1 MITEQELNKEIRRIN
16 FIYFAI
22 LFSLVIYLFVGL
34 TIGKNTKATIDDGFT
49 TFKTALYVI
58 SLVSLLAAKPIK
70 KFVWKKGKVS
80 PRKAGSFY
88 NTVLRRY
95 TSALVI
101 SAAVLE
107 TIGICGL
114 VLFILGKNPVDLYV
128 LIAVSAV
135 AMLQNRPKREEVMSL
150 FEGESKGGANNT
162 ELL

>member
-1 MITEQELNKEIRRIN
+1 MITEQELNKEMRRIN

-34 TIGKNTKATIDDGFT
+34 SIGKNAKATIGDEFT
-49 TFKTALYVI
+49 ILRTALYVLSLI
-58 SLVSLLAAKPIK
+58 SLLVAKPIK
-70 KFVWKKGKVS
+70 KFVWKKGRIS

-88 NTVLRRY
+88 NPVIQRY
-95 TSALVI
+95 TSAVII

-107 TIGICGL
+107 TIGIFGL

-128 LIAVSAV
+128 LITVSAV
-135 AMLQNRPKREEVMSL
+135 ALLQNRPKREEVMRL
-150 FEGESKGGANNT
+150 FETKSMNGANNA